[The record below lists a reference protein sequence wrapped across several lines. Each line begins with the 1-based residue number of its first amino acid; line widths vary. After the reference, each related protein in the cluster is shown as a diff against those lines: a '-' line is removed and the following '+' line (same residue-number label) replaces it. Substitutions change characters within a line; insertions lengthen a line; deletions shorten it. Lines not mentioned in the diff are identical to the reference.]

1 MGSFQMIKR
10 RELLK
15 AASAIAASGAM
26 ALIPSRAVAQRV
38 TKLGLVHGRAQEG
51 RDPEALKAEWMA
63 TLRRGATANAR
74 PVPADPDVRFPF
86 YGDVLA
92 KSARDSAIPLSP

>member
-1 MGSFQMIKR
+1 MINR

-38 TKLGLVHGRAQEG
+38 TKLVFVHGRAQEG
-51 RDPEALKAEWMA
+51 RDPEALKA
-63 TLRRGATANAR
+63 
-74 PVPADPDVRFPF
+74 
-86 YGDVLA
+86 
-92 KSARDSAIPLSP
+92 